1 MIPDYHELSI
11 FTYQEICEAGG
22 IELKPPSALGREC
35 MRAAKWLSKL
45 LRHVGNKHC
54 EPQGRYRF
62 DDSAYGLPL
71 DSGCWF
77 LWKHILEVGKEAIP
91 QHGMPS
97 KRSFCVFDACA
108 LASFGDRDKAR
119 FQFAVMLSALRHKRP
134 KSRYERYVEVCGM
147 RAMSGHI
154 GNPWTKTP
162 RYATRIKPGD
172 EKWMSVLSHNTTL
185 TNLDSIFTTGLVLF
199 FGGGYEKDSNHVQS
213 SSTCRSSALDS
224 GVGKVASN
232 HNVVLVMHKGGT
244 CKTSELYQ
252 VATSVVLSPTSM
264 VPRDFDRAWA
274 GMQVPRLMKTT
285 GTWCWEREWC
295 IASDE
300 RLVTPPITGYMIVP
314 TKTRYIDPDFEDD
327 FREAIAMGEEWSV
340 ICAWRAL
347 KLGLAGRPVRHCL
360 ACGKLHVVGKGIL
373 LDQALSRV
381 LPLQWC
387 WQVQYMRRSNQRG

>member
-1 MIPDYHELSI
+1 MRSKDYKNSQSEYLRNVWELNTNRRDIDPGWLISEDKYERYPANCSLDRIWGNLTDMIPDYHELSI

-91 QHGMPS
+91 QHGLPS

-119 FQFAVMLSALRHKRP
+119 FQFAVLLSALRHKRP

-172 EKWMSVLSHNTTL
+172 EKWMSVLSRNTTL
-185 TNLDSIFTTGLVLF
+185 TNLDSIFTTGLVLW
-199 FGGGYEKDSNHVQS
+199 GGG
-213 SSTCRSSALDS
+213 TRR
-224 GVGKVASN
+224 
-232 HNVVLVMHKGGT
+232 T
-244 CKTSELYQ
+244 
-252 VATSVVLSPTSM
+252 PT
-264 VPRDFDRAWA
+264 
-274 GMQVPRLMKTT
+274 T
-285 GTWCWEREWC
+285 
-295 IASDE
+295 
-300 RLVTPPITGYMIVP
+300 
-314 TKTRYIDPDFEDD
+314 
-327 FREAIAMGEEWSV
+327 
-340 ICAWRAL
+340 
-347 KLGLAGRPVRHCL
+347 
-360 ACGKLHVVGKGIL
+360 
-373 LDQALSRV
+373 SRV
-381 LPLQWC
+381 RLHADLQHLILAWVRWPAIIMLC
-387 WQVQYMRRSNQRG
+387 S